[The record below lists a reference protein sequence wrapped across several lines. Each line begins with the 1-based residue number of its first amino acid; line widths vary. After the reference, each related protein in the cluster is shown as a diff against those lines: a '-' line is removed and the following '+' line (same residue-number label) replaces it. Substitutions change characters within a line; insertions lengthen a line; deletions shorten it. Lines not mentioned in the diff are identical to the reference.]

1 MLAVFSIAILRLGK
15 IKASKSN
22 MALGVVSHQVERS
35 WILITEDML
44 HFKTRH
50 F

>member
-1 MLAVFSIAILRLGK
+1 MLAVFSIATLRLGK

-35 WILITEDML
+35 CVLMHKAHGW
-44 HFKTRH
+44 
-50 F
+50 